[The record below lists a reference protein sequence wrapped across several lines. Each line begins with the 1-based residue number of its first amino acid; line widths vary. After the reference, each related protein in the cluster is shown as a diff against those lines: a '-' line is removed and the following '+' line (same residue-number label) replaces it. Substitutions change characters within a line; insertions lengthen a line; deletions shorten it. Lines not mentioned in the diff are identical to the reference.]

1 MTKRTCSTPEC
12 TNPHYGRGW
21 CKKHYLRAWTSG
33 TLESQPRTLAKPT
46 DSLDTRLRNIGWTV
60 TDSGC
65 WEWNGS
71 KNAYGYGQLSIGEN
85 RPHIASRIAYA
96 AWVETPTPGSD
107 ICHRC
112 DNPPCINPA
121 HLFEGSRQVNV
132 DDMVS
137 KKRHVNGENKTG
149 HKLTDKEVQD
159 LKDMKATRAFTHKE
173 IAARFGVSS
182 TLVSLIVNGHRR
194 KEPTFKRAA

>member
-12 TNPHYGRGW
+12 TKPHYGRGW
-21 CKKHYLRAWTSG
+21 CKFHYQRAYLSG
-33 TLESQPRTLAKPT
+33 NLESQPRTLAKPD

-71 KNAYGYGQLSIGEN
+71 LDVYGYGQMAVN
-85 RPHIASRIAYA
+85 RGQPWKAYRIAYE
-96 AWVETPTPGSD
+96 AWVKMPEPNVD

-121 HLFEGSRQVNV
+121 HLFEGTRQDNVN
-132 DDMVS
+132 DMVA
-137 KKRHVNGENKTG
+137 KKRHRNGENKAE
-149 HKLTDKEVQD
+149 HKLTDAQVRD
-159 LKDMKATRAFTHKE
+159 IRDTYATGAVTQKWL
-173 IAARFGVSS
+173 ASQYGVSP
-182 TLVSLIVNGHRR
+182 TLISCVVNYKRR
-194 KEPTFKRAA
+194 KHETFKRAA